1 MASRITVADDGA
13 GMTAEVRDHAFEPF
27 FTTKEAGEGT
37 GLGLATVH
45 GVVID
50 AGGTSRSTRRSGRAR
65 RSTIFL
71 PQSDEALTVPEEPV
85 RARARAADG
94 ASVLVVEDQDPVRRQ
109 ACRILEAHGYSV
121 RDAPSADEALA
132 DWQPVDVLVTDV
144 VMPGMSGQQ
153 LAEIARERIPG
164 LRVVFMSGHTDD
176 VLVRDGA
183 RHGDIAFVQKPFT
196 RNSLL
201 RAVEEALAQ
210 RERARAAV
218 LTARRSALKTNGG
231 PEPSGRHLLH
241 RSSKMLEP
249 GAFARHHSL
258 QRRVLSSFDWNPAVL
273 WRTDPPAP
281 RDRASGA
288 GAPQRRRLAHL
299 RSQCRARG
307 RP

>member
-1 MASRITVADDGA
+1 MPVLIDPAQLEQVLVNLSVNARDAMPEGGTLSIAIGGAEGGVRITVADDGA
-13 GMTAEVRDHAFEPF
+13 GMPAEVRDHAFEPF

-50 AGGTSRSTRRSGRAR
+50 AGGTVEIDSEVGRGTTVA
-65 RSTIFL
+65 IFL

-85 RARARAADG
+85 RAGERAADG

-201 RAVEEALAQ
+201 RAVEEALAHESGTAQ
-210 RERARAAV
+210 R
-218 LTARRSALKTNGG
+218 S
-231 PEPSGRHLLH
+231 
-241 RSSKMLEP
+241 
-249 GAFARHHSL
+249 
-258 QRRVLSSFDWNPAVL
+258 
-273 WRTDPPAP
+273 
-281 RDRASGA
+281 
-288 GAPQRRRLAHL
+288 
-299 RSQCRARG
+299 
-307 RP
+307 